1 MSLWKI
7 AWRSI
12 QQRTLVSML
21 TILSMGLGVALVVTV
36 LVVYSI
42 VEQSFHRG
50 GEGFDLVVG
59 AKGGR
64 VELVLNS
71 VFYLG
76 KPIGYIPYSF
86 YEELH
91 EGSKFTPFVE
101 VAIPLALGH
110 EYQGFFPVV
119 ATVPELFTDLKDQN
133 NNEIKYEFAE
143 GENFKADHP
152 MEAVMGSIAAAQTC
166 SSVGEM
172 IDAVQG
178 SRPHQDPDKFKL
190 VGILKPTGTPIDR
203 AVFVNLNGFFE
214 LHSREHVGHDDR
226 EEDAKLITAVLVC
239 IKSVPPS
246 NTDIVLKMINNG
258 KIAQA
263 VEPGRVISEL
273 FDGIVGKLQ
282 FVLLGMS
289 VLTVIVAGIS
299 IMVSIFNSMNDRR
312 HEIAIMRALGARR
325 VTVMATI
332 LVESILLS
340 LIGGFF
346 GLLLAH
352 GIIGI
357 CAPMIANWTGVAVG
371 MLQFQTREL
380 ILIPGLIVLASAVG
394 YLPALSAYKTDVARA
409 LTNTP

>member
-1 MSLWKI
+1 
-7 AWRSI
+7 
-12 QQRTLVSML
+12 
-21 TILSMGLGVALVVTV
+21 
-36 LVVYSI
+36 
-42 VEQSFHRG
+42 
-50 GEGFDLVVG
+50 
-59 AKGGR
+59 
-64 VELVLNS
+64 
-71 VFYLG
+71 
-76 KPIGYIPYSF
+76 
-86 YEELH
+86 
-91 EGSKFTPFVE
+91 
-101 VAIPLALGH
+101 
-110 EYQGFFPVV
+110 
-119 ATVPELFTDLKDQN
+119 VPELFTDLKDQN

-152 MEAVMGSIAAAQTC
+152 LEAVMGSIAAAQTC
-166 SSVGEM
+166 SNVGEE
-172 IDAVQG
+172 IKAVQG
-178 SRPHQDPDKFKL
+178 NRAHEDKFKL

-203 AVFVNLNGFFE
+203 AIFANLNGFFE
-214 LHSREHVGHDDR
+214 LHSREHVGHDDH
-226 EEDAKLITAVLVC
+226 EEEAKLITAVLVC
-239 IKSVPPS
+239 IKSVPPG
-246 NTDIVLKMINNG
+246 NTDVVLKMINNG

-273 FDGIVGKLQ
+273 FEGIVGKLQ

-352 GIIGI
+352 GTIGV
-357 CAPMIANWTGVAVG
+357 CSPMIANWTGVAVG

-380 ILIPGLIVLASAVG
+380 ILIPGLVVLASAVG

>member
-1 MSLWKI
+1 
-7 AWRSI
+7 
-12 QQRTLVSML
+12 
-21 TILSMGLGVALVVTV
+21 
-36 LVVYSI
+36 
-42 VEQSFHRG
+42 
-50 GEGFDLVVG
+50 
-59 AKGGR
+59 
-64 VELVLNS
+64 
-71 VFYLG
+71 
-76 KPIGYIPYSF
+76 
-86 YEELH
+86 
-91 EGSKFTPFVE
+91 
-101 VAIPLALGH
+101 
-110 EYQGFFPVV
+110 
-119 ATVPELFTDLKDQN
+119 
-133 NNEIKYEFAE
+133 
-143 GENFKADHP
+143 
-152 MEAVMGSIAAAQTC
+152 
-166 SSVGEM
+166 
-172 IDAVQG
+172 
-178 SRPHQDPDKFKL
+178 L